1 MVDAWPPWL
10 HILAATAWVGPQ
22 LMMFLVVMPSL
33 RSMEDAAARYRFM
46 QVLTPRFGWLGFGA
60 LALLVITGIENIRR
74 YAPDDMFDLRY
85 GYILTAKLA
94 TVAAMALIT
103 AVHSFYIGPAQMRLQ
118 AEALS
123 RPDSPRQGELMSLR
137 RRSMLLSSVT
147 LLLSLGV
154 LFGAS
159 LLRTAFAH
167 HLV

>member
-33 RSMEDAAARYRFM
+33 RSMEDAAARYRFL
-46 QVLTPRFGWLGFGA
+46 QVMTPRFGWLGLGA

-74 YAPDDMFDLRY
+74 YSPDDMFDLRY

-94 TVAAMALIT
+94 TVAALALIT
-103 AVHSFYIGPAQMRLQ
+103 VVHSFYIGPAQMRLQ
-118 AEALS
+118 AALLS
-123 RPDSPRQGELMSLR
+123 GPDAPRQAELMSLR

-159 LLRTAFAH
+159 LLRTVFAH
-167 HLV
+167 QPV